1 MLPIQRRIS
10 LSTLLNPIKS
20 RERFWSASGSGSIGI
35 ERRSLSA
42 SVDSYSPKRFVVAGK
57 RAARSMP
64 RDGTTQVRTF
74 NYGEAIDLNSKV
86 ASILQAIETAMKDE
100 GLTWGGTCAA

>member
-1 MLPIQRRIS
+1 
-10 LSTLLNPIKS
+10 
-20 RERFWSASGSGSIGI
+20 
-35 ERRSLSA
+35 
-42 SVDSYSPKRFVVAGK
+42 
-57 RAARSMP
+57 MP